1 MHGSWIADNNVATS
15 SRLLKTAIEDL
26 PMRAATASLRP
37 VTFRYKRGPEAKHIR
52 FGFVAEEVAAAVP
65 ELVRTLPG
73 GTLGIVMSDIVAIVF
88 AKVQRVEQTLT
99 VLLSMEERQEGRV
112 RAAENEARTL
122 RRELE
127 ALRKENEV
135 ERLRLARIERHLGYS

>member
-1 MHGSWIADNNVATS
+1 
-15 SRLLKTAIEDL
+15 
-26 PMRAATASLRP
+26 MRAATASLRP
-37 VTFRYKRGPEAKHIR
+37 VTFRYKRGPEAKYIR

-99 VLLSMEERQEGRV
+99 VLLSMEER
-112 RAAENEARTL
+112 
-122 RRELE
+122 
-127 ALRKENEV
+127 
-135 ERLRLARIERHLGYS
+135 LARIERHLGFS

>member
-1 MHGSWIADNNVATS
+1 MHYLKYSSTDPALQLFAAGSKKLSVTSSGGILHGSWIADNNVATS

-99 VLLSMEERQEGRV
+99 VLLSME
-112 RAAENEARTL
+112 A
-122 RRELE
+122 
-127 ALRKENEV
+127 
-135 ERLRLARIERHLGYS
+135 RLARIERHLGFS